1 MSAPIRK
8 KSPGPNTRDVVP
20 EAQVYSSASADEP
33 AQGRVD
39 TQTRYRDRPTDD
51 GKHGDADA
59 EPRPDELRRK
69 SGAH

>member
-1 MSAPIRK
+1 MSAPSPKTAPGTDIREVRP
-8 KSPGPNTRDVVP
+8 KSAEEPS
-20 EAQVYSSASADEP
+20 ESADEP

-59 EPRPDELRRK
+59 EPRQEAER
-69 SGAH
+69 